1 MKFKYLVENE
11 DYALGQRLWVLDR
24 SMSITVLDKDDE
36 EIFSGKLKDFL
47 IPKNEKYLQVP
58 SKLVSSKA
66 NMVFKLMK

>member
-47 IPKNEKYLQVP
+47 VPKNEKYLQVP
-58 SKLVSSKA
+58 SKLVSSKS
-66 NMVFKLMK
+66 NIVFKLMK